1 MEWSEL
7 LVVTHKQVIRAG
19 HLSADNFVLW
29 QMWVVAAHMMAVI
42 EEACEWRKVGSE
54 LWRCCSFVV
63 MVVEVFIS
71 YIVAAV
77 GTSKLDIIVPLY
89 TLRDKSRV
97 LGM

>member
-1 MEWSEL
+1 
-7 LVVTHKQVIRAG
+7 
-19 HLSADNFVLW
+19 
-29 QMWVVAAHMMAVI
+29 
-42 EEACEWRKVGSE
+42 
-54 LWRCCSFVV
+54 